1 MSQVT
6 SVPTVYRLSGDSA
19 TINFQTTST
28 IGGPT
33 LDYKMGQTDLKFS
46 REQIRVID
54 TEFAK
59 LVTVT
64 VGPGDAGDTTLT
76 LLIPTIVLTQEDPSA
91 KFDTKAILMA
101 LRKLG
106 SGHQLYKVLNLH
118 GTASAIPF

>member
-6 SVPTVYRLSGDSA
+6 SAPTVYRLSGDYA

-28 IGGPT
+28 IGGPA
-33 LDYKMGQTDLKFS
+33 LDYKTAETELKFS
-46 REQIRVID
+46 REQIRIID

-76 LLIPTIVLTQEDPSA
+76 LLIPTIGLTQEEPSPE
-91 KFDTKAILMA
+91 FDTKAILMT

-106 SGHQLYKVLNLH
+106 AVHQLYKVLNLH